1 MKKRLFISS
10 ILMTLV
16 LLVAI
21 TTATFAWYSATSA
34 SATLTP
40 GSTGTI
46 TAKSSGYSAGDLT
59 ITGEFTGDLASAC
72 TLDLTDVNGKTYVR
86 SGSTNLE
93 VSSAQSKTFATGT
106 IVATLSGA
114 ANASNEQ
121 RANFAGT
128 YTVTVTAGA
137 HVRITDDADAKF
149 AAASIG
155 NSISFT
161 VVIAADGTV
170 TNNGPLTYY
179 VSLEPNNYS
188 GLESDRTDAVT
199 MTITKTA

>member
-1 MKKRLFISS
+1 MN
-10 ILMTLV
+10 
-16 LLVAI
+16 
-21 TTATFAWYSATSA
+21 WYSATAA

-40 GSTGTI
+40 GNTGTI
-46 TAKSSGYSAGDLT
+46 TAKSSGYSAGSLT
-59 ITGEFTGDLASAC
+59 LTGEFTGDLASAC

-93 VSSAQSKTFATGT
+93 VTDAQTKTFATGT
-106 IVATLSGA
+106 IVVTLSGD
-114 ANASNEQ
+114 ANGSDAQ
-121 RANFAGT
+121 RANYAGT

-137 HVRITDDADAKF
+137 HVRITDSVDAKF
-149 AAASIG
+149 AAASIA

-161 VVIAADGTV
+161 VVIADDGTV

-188 GLESDRTDAVT
+188 GAETDRTDTVT